1 MRSRY
6 HDVDDIVQGLPV
18 QLTSLRRIRILSL
31 STAFWS
37 PKSERL
43 TAGTCEIASD
53 NKKFPL
59 AGIIPGLMV
68 GSAYKGSLSYRRSAG
83 LRTPSGP
90 RLSPWA

>member
-1 MRSRY
+1 MKLFPCLQQDSS
-6 HDVDDIVQGLPV
+6 VQAD
-18 QLTSLRRIRILSL
+18 QTFNILSL
-31 STAFWS
+31 SPAFWP
-37 PKSERL
+37 PKGERL
-43 TAGTCEIASD
+43 TAGTYEIASD

-68 GSAYKGSLSYRRSAG
+68 GSAYKGLLSYRRLAG